1 MSRVCGRSGDAR
13 LLYGIWTE
21 NINSEPR
28 ICLEQG
34 VKHSSHSEYP
44 LTAVS
49 HPVSTIAQP
58 AQCLATLLLH
68 IASALPLETLELEN
82 QDLAINSL

>member
-1 MSRVCGRSGDAR
+1 MSVCGRSGDAR
-13 LLYGIWTE
+13 LSFGIWTQ

-34 VKHSSHSEYP
+34 VKHSSHSQHP

-49 HPVSTIAQP
+49 HPISTIAQP
-58 AQCLATLLLH
+58 AQGLATIFLH
-68 IASALPLETLELEN
+68 IASALPLETLELVN
-82 QDLAINSL
+82 LDLAILLL